1 MQTTSIPDGG
11 VKKLQKLVVISSTNK
26 ETKMSFTPINW
37 IKEALAVTYN
47 FLKDHLGHI
56 SAHTLGWITI
66 VLMHFASIPTLVA
79 VLLAQSDKLPPV
91 DLMIFVWAA
100 LTTLFFKSLIER
112 NFLYLATI
120 CMGFLAQT
128 VLMGF
133 ILFK

>member
-1 MQTTSIPDGG
+1 MKFSPAD
-11 VKKLQKLVVISSTNK
+11 LFK
-26 ETKMSFTPINW
+26 EVATYS
-37 IKEALAVTYN
+37 YN
-47 FLKDHLGHI
+47 FIKDHLGHI

-66 VLMHFASIPTLVA
+66 ILLHFASIPTLIA

-100 LTTLFFKSLIER
+100 LTTLFFKSLIEK

-128 VLMGF
+128 VLMGL

>member
-1 MQTTSIPDGG
+1 MKLINAIVGLFTNSIMW
-11 VKKLQKLVVISSTNK
+11 VV
-26 ETKMSFTPINW
+26 
-37 IKEALAVTYN
+37 N
-47 FLKDHLGHI
+47 FAKAHLGHI

-100 LTTLFFKSLIER
+100 LTTLFFKSLIEK
-112 NFLYLATI
+112 NYLYIATI

-128 VLMGF
+128 VLMGL

>member
-1 MQTTSIPDGG
+1 MQFAPI
-11 VKKLQKLVVISSTNK
+11 
-26 ETKMSFTPINW
+26 SFTVKLFKTLWNLL
-37 IKEALAVTYN
+37 KE
-47 FLKDHLGHI
+47 HLGHI

-66 VLMHFASIPTLVA
+66 VLLHFASIPTLVA

-100 LTTLFFKSLIER
+100 LTTLFFKSLIEK
-112 NFLYLATI
+112 NFLYIATI

-128 VLMGF
+128 VLMGL

>member
-1 MQTTSIPDGG
+1 
-11 VKKLQKLVVISSTNK
+11 
-26 ETKMSFTPINW
+26 MSFSPVVWFKTLF
-37 IKEALAVTYN
+37 AFVYN
-47 FLKDHLGHI
+47 FLKEHIGHI

-66 VLMHFASIPTLVA
+66 ILMHFASIPTMVA

-91 DLMIFVWAA
+91 DLMLFVWAA

-112 NFLYLATI
+112 NFLYVATI

-128 VLMGF
+128 VLMGL